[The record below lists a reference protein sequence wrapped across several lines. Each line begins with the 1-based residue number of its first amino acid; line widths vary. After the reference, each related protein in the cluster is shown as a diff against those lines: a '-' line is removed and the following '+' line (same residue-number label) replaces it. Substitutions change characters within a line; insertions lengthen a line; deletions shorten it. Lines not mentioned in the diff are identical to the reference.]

1 MNNML
6 NNWDHWKR
14 MLGQAVEY
22 AQELGIPKNQINSM
36 AQQLGDILA
45 EKVPPG
51 NPEQQAMKELWEVAE
66 NDEKQ
71 VLACLMTKLVSK

>member
-36 AQQLGDILA
+36 AQQPGDILA

>member
-6 NNWDHWKR
+6 NNWNQWKR

-22 AQELGIPKNQINSM
+22 AQELGIPNNQINSM

-66 NDEKQ
+66 NNEKQ

>member
-6 NNWDHWKR
+6 NNWDQWKR

-22 AQELGIPKNQINSM
+22 AQELGIPNNQINSM

-66 NDEKQ
+66 NNEKQ